1 MTAGREERSNKDGPN
16 GPIPDDMILSL
27 LLQINEEES
36 VKGKNGD
43 ELDTGLTVMLQD
55 HKVKLAERQKQVLDS
70 IEKIVGEDKKKI
82 TSDNIKE
89 GWSSGVSK
97 HNIIQ
102 TGFPILS
109 ALSQHITKD
118 VEEPPA
124 PSKVSSTSKGKKK
137 ETTIETLNS
146 TPSAGDDGSR
156 LSPDSDAEDDDE
168 EMPTLL
174 PSMQGFAKLTSALP
188 NLPLTASSLPT
199 NFNPTRDVKREPFDE
214 ALQYLSAHKE
224 LLRDDYNTTD
234 ALLVEAF
241 QSQMRGDGK
250 MSRRCVEKAL
260 LVQYCNKL
268 GKDGVNLFFRR
279 MTQTQG
285 QAAVVFFNDVLSTY
299 VRIAD
304 RSKALQS
311 ESSPSKSGGEEQI
324 QLVAEDSNTII
335 SFEVPEGPPPKE
347 IELEGEIANTMNI
360 EQVRQILQN
369 RWDIYQS
376 FDLEFKQ
383 ALQTKSLER
392 VNEVLGK
399 LSVEKAEEI
408 VGQLDAANI
417 LNFESREIRDET
429 GK

>member
-1 MTAGREERSNKDGPN
+1 MELNFGHSKTD
-16 GPIPDDMILSL
+16 SL
-27 LLQINEEES
+27 
-36 VKGKNGD
+36 
-43 ELDTGLTVMLQD
+43 
-55 HKVKLAERQKQVLDS
+55 
-70 IEKIVGEDKKKI
+70 
-82 TSDNIKE
+82 
-89 GWSSGVSK
+89 
-97 HNIIQ
+97 
-102 TGFPILS
+102 
-109 ALSQHITKD
+109 QHITKD
-118 VEEPPA
+118 VPEPPA
-124 PSKVSSTSKGKKK
+124 PPKVSSTVKGKKK
-137 ETTIETLNS
+137 ETTIETLNA
-146 TPSAGDDGSR
+146 PSNHDGST
-156 LSPDSDAEDDDE
+156 LSPDSDAEDDDDE

-188 NLPLTASSLPT
+188 DLPLTASSLPT

-214 ALQYLSAHKE
+214 ALKYLSNHKE

-241 QSQMRGDGK
+241 QSQMRGDAK
-250 MSRRCVEKAL
+250 LSRRCVEKAL

-304 RSKALQS
+304 RSEALQS
-311 ESSPSKSGGEEQI
+311 ESSPSKGGQEQI
-324 QLVAEDSNTII
+324 QLVAEDPNTII

-347 IELEGEIANTMNI
+347 IELEGEIANTMDV

-376 FDLEFKQ
+376 FDTEFKE
-383 ALQTKSLER
+383 ALSTKSLER

-399 LSVEKAEEI
+399 MSVEKAEEV